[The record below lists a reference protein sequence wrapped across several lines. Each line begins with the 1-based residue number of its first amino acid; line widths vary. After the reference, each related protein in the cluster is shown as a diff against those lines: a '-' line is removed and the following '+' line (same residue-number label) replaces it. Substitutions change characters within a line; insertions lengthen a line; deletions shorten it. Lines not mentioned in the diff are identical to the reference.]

1 MAKLLAPPNSD
12 TVWRDQMWIRVCGF
26 FAGKLTIESGRVCKM
41 DPKKSWRSTWSFSLH
56 HVFAPHIFWSY
67 LRPRGGNVLLRCD
80 PQVIYMTCHK
90 SLVACGV
97 LGKNDMMILWC
108 IDVVEPSMPF
118 LDWMIIFNPQPVLLW
133 PNLNGGGGRWERACI
148 LWGGSRS
155 SKGSFF
161 FLPFLV

>member
-1 MAKLLAPPNSD
+1 MAKLLAVPNSD
-12 TVWRDQMWIRVCGF
+12 KVWRDQMWIRVCEF
-26 FAGKLTIESGRVCKM
+26 FAGKLTIQSGRVCKM
-41 DPKKSWRSTWSFSLH
+41 DPKKVDGQHDRFLSIMSSLLIYFE
-56 HVFAPHIFWSY
+56 VIWGPEGEMFCCDAT
-67 LRPRGGNVLLRCD
+67 PRLYIWLVTSHLL
-80 PQVIYMTCHK
+80 PVG
-90 SLVACGV
+90 S